1 MDREKIKQALFMI
14 NEQLAYSG
22 ARAEIGLY
30 GGAVMCLVLNARE
43 GTHDIDAIFAPKDV
57 MNIAINNV
65 GNQLGLP
72 KGWFNDAVK
81 GFVSANNDMVLFD
94 RLSNLDIDIYVT
106 RPEYLFAMKAVSCRL
121 DNENELNDIK
131 FLINYLDRSSVE
143 QAVATIGNYFPENRV
158 QPKTQY
164 MLMEI
169 FGGH

>member
-43 GTHDIDAIFAPKDV
+43 GTNDIDAVFAPKDV
-57 MNIAINNV
+57 MSIAINNV
-65 GNQLGLP
+65 GEQLGLP

-81 GFVSANNDMVLFD
+81 GFVSANNDMILFD
-94 RLSNLDIDIYVT
+94 RLSNLDIYVT
-106 RPEYLFAMKAVSCRL
+106 RPEYLFAMKAVSCRM
-121 DNENELNDIK
+121 DNENELGDIR
-131 FLINYLDRSSVE
+131 FLINYLGISSVE
-143 QAVATIGNYFPENRV
+143 QAVAIIGNYFPENRV

-164 MLMEI
+164 MLMEL